1 MFDLRKTTMK
11 GVLLSE
17 ECTWDAKRKLVYL
30 QPSIC
35 DLAIATHG
43 EEMHKLIIL
52 VCQSEVFNCGFGTMG

>member
-52 VCQSEVFNCGFGTMG
+52 VCQ